1 MYWPLMETPERLI
14 DPHNPPASFFMPGS
28 LSPDF
33 LNEELL
39 DDFAGD
45 PELSSLDGDWSA
57 EYGPSIEYEDPGA
70 IAKRI
75 QEKGRVQLFPTD
87 FVHAAFKMPKSDGGY
102 EDFSFEGR
110 RHILSPYNTQAKRV
124 LLVCARQTEKS
135 TLLGNLALTYSCLVP
150 AFKTLYVSPSAMQTK
165 TFSNDRVK
173 EPIETSPI
181 LRAYTTHK
189 LSQNI
194 FEKQFINRSKI
205 TLRYAFLNADRVR
218 GIPAWMLLID
228 EIQDII
234 SDNIPVIEHCLSH
247 APKEW
252 RRFVYSGTPK
262 SLDNTIEWYRANKS
276 TQGEWMVPCDRC
288 GSNAKGAA
296 GRFWNILGEKNIG
309 NKSLICEK
317 CGEQLHPMH
326 EDAQWGHH
334 VAWHPK
340 YAPFESYRINQL
352 MVPWKDWDELL
363 YEYHNNPRAKFLN
376 ESLGIS
382 YDSGLRPLTLGQVK
396 NECNPAIT
404 MAEKEVKKYRQIGL
418 VNPIF
423 MGIDWG
429 CHDEQTRILTK
440 KGFKYFKDLTDDD
453 EVMQW
458 DPDTREMSLV
468 KPLVRTVRDWD
479 QPLLHFETKGGMDL
493 MVTHTHRMRVGQ
505 RQGESWVTEPASETV
520 QRGGNIHFVGHANWR
535 GRDIGAFELPGLPSG
550 PGYSGCAP
558 SLKNGDDWIEFF
570 GYMVTEGGVCLKKNK
585 AGEYAPYCLKMSQR
599 ASVNPG
605 NYQKI
610 VDCMRRLDI
619 PFSEFPNPE
628 TGDAN
633 WAIYGKQYW
642 DWFSKNMGMTGDTK
656 RLPRWMLLLCP
667 RQLKILFD
675 AMVLGDGSIDGRDG
689 CTGGAYYSTSKGLC
703 EDFQE
708 ICIKLG
714 LRCSVSLHKPA
725 EGNRKAR
732 YRALWSAGRDH
743 QFNTPST
750 RVKKVPYKGKVY
762 CCAVP
767 TGYIVTERNGKI
779 SYQGNTGEN
788 TYTVITLG
796 TYVDMKLRVFYVH
809 RCTGDLLEPPKQLAF
824 IKKLVQQFH
833 VRVIGTDYG
842 GGYDRNDDLMR
853 AFGPDRLVKYQYL
866 PSSRHQK
873 VSWQGKLGR
882 FIVART
888 EVMSD
893 IFNAI
898 KRHQFEF
905 PRWEEFHAGGN
916 APYASDMLNIYSEY
930 DEQRHQIVYKHAPDK
945 PDDTFHSLLYMTLGS
960 MLIRP
965 RPDIVTPRKEVSGE
979 GRGHPMFD
987 GDYDGTVDQ
996 D

>member
-1 MYWPLMETPERLI
+1 
-14 DPHNPPASFFMPGS
+14 MPGS

-317 CGEQLHPMH
+317 CGEQLYPMH

-429 CHDEQTRILTK
+429 
-440 KGFKYFKDLTDDD
+440 
-453 EVMQW
+453 
-458 DPDTREMSLV
+458 
-468 KPLVRTVRDWD
+468 
-479 QPLLHFETKGGMDL
+479 
-493 MVTHTHRMRVGQ
+493 
-505 RQGESWVTEPASETV
+505 
-520 QRGGNIHFVGHANWR
+520 
-535 GRDIGAFELPGLPSG
+535 
-550 PGYSGCAP
+550 
-558 SLKNGDDWIEFF
+558 
-570 GYMVTEGGVCLKKNK
+570 
-585 AGEYAPYCLKMSQR
+585 
-599 ASVNPG
+599 
-605 NYQKI
+605 
-610 VDCMRRLDI
+610 
-619 PFSEFPNPE
+619 
-628 TGDAN
+628 
-633 WAIYGKQYW
+633 
-642 DWFSKNMGMTGDTK
+642 
-656 RLPRWMLLLCP
+656 
-667 RQLKILFD
+667 
-675 AMVLGDGSIDGRDG
+675 
-689 CTGGAYYSTSKGLC
+689 
-703 EDFQE
+703 
-708 ICIKLG
+708 
-714 LRCSVSLHKPA
+714 
-725 EGNRKAR
+725 
-732 YRALWSAGRDH
+732 
-743 QFNTPST
+743 
-750 RVKKVPYKGKVY
+750 
-762 CCAVP
+762 
-767 TGYIVTERNGKI
+767 
-779 SYQGNTGEN
+779 TGEN

-866 PSSRHQK
+866 PRSRQK

-882 FIVART
+882 FIVSRT

-916 APYASDMLNIYSEY
+916 APYAGDMLNIYSEY